1 MNSMTIALAGNPNA
15 GKTTIFNSL
24 TGSHQRVGN
33 YPGVT
38 VEKIEGSVLYN
49 NTKINVIDLP
59 GTYSLTAYSP
69 EEIVARNAL
78 LEDNIDVIVNIIDAT
93 NAERNLNLTA
103 QLKELGLP
111 MVIVLN
117 MVDIASKQGIEF
129 DCNLLSTLLD
139 VEVIPIVGIKSEG
152 VREIL
157 AASIRAYEAKK
168 DLSVKLIRYENHI
181 EDQISLVQ
189 ALLPQD
195 YYAQSGR
202 GQILRRWFS
211 LKLLENDKDILERIS
226 SLPESNTII
235 EQVEKSRGFLEQ
247 LYKEDPEL
255 LIIDGRYAYIRGACR
270 ESQKSVLPDKESF
283 TDAVDKI
290 LLHRV
295 LGLPIFLGMMWLL
308 FQLTFKIGAIPM
320 GWLDA
325 LFTLIGNSIDQLL
338 PSGLLK
344 SLLIDGIIGGVGGV
358 LIFLPNILLL
368 FLGIGLLE
376 GTGYMARAAFVTDKF
391 MHKVGLHGKSF
402 IPMLLGFGC
411 TIPAIMATRTLENSR
426 DRLVTLLIVPLMSC
440 GARLPVYTLLIS
452 AFFDKNIA
460 GNILFSIYLAGILL
474 ALLMAKILR
483 TLVFRGESEPFVMEL
498 PVYRLPTLNSILIQ
512 MWIRTKLYIKKAG
525 TLILA
530 SSLIIWFLFTFPA
543 SDSQGNPFAN
553 PSEQLKNSYAG
564 KIGQLIEPLISPL
577 GFDWKV
583 GIALTSGLA
592 AKEMVVSTM
601 GALYSIEDNDFA
613 ENAENEDA
621 INTFAERAKT
631 QSNLTPLTAYVLM
644 LFILIYV
651 PCLAS
656 IAVIKRETN
665 SWKWPAFTIIYT
677 LSLAWIVSFIFYRV
691 GLLLG
696 QLSL

>member
-1 MNSMTIALAGNPNA
+1 MNNLTVALAGNPNA
-15 GKTTIFNSL
+15 GKTTVFNSL

-49 NTKINVIDLP
+49 NTKINIIDLP

-78 LEDNIDVIVNIIDAT
+78 LEEDIDVIVNIIDAT
-93 NAERNLNLTA
+93 NAERNFNLTA

-111 MVIVLN
+111 IVIVLN
-117 MVDIASKQGIEF
+117 MYDLAVKQGIGF
-129 DCNLLSTLLD
+129 DCSLLSVLLD
-139 VEVIPIVGIKSEG
+139 AEVIAITDIKGDG
-152 VREIL
+152 VKEIL
-157 AASIRAYEAKK
+157 AAAIRAKEAKK
-168 DLSVKLIRYENHI
+168 DLAAKLIRYENTV
-181 EDQISLVQ
+181 EEQISLIQ
-189 ALLPQD
+189 ALFPPEF
-195 YYAQSGR
+195 YAANNR
-202 GQILRRWFS
+202 GYILQRWFS
-211 LKLLENDKDILERIS
+211 LKLLENDKDICRKIET
-226 SLPESNTII
+226 LPQSAQIK
-235 EQVEKSRGFLEQ
+235 EQVEKSRAYLEQ
-247 LYKEDPEL
+247 IYKQDPEL
-255 LIIDGRYAYIRGACR
+255 LIMDGRFAYIRGACH
-270 ESQKSVLPDKESF
+270 ESQKPVVLDRQSLTDLIDK
-283 TDAVDKI
+283 V
-290 LLHRV
+290 LLHRIF
-295 LGLPIFLGMMWLL
+295 GLPIFLGMMWLL
-308 FQLTFKIGAIPM
+308 FQLTFKLGAIPM
-320 GWLDA
+320 AWLDA
-325 LFTLIGNSIDQLL
+325 LFTLFGNLIAALL

-358 LIFLPNILLL
+358 LTFLPNILLL

-452 AFFDKNIA
+452 AFFDQKIA
-460 GNILFSIYLAGILL
+460 GNILFSIYLIGIIL
-474 ALLMAKILR
+474 AIIMAKVLR
-483 TLVFRGESEPFVMEL
+483 TLVLRGESEPFVMEL

-530 SSLIIWFLFTFPA
+530 ASMIIWFLFTFPV
-543 SDSQGNPFAN
+543 SSGEGKPYAN
-553 PSEQLKNSYAG
+553 PTEQLKNSYAG
-564 KIGQLIEPLISPL
+564 KIGQLIEPFISPL
-577 GFDWKV
+577 GLDWKT

-601 GALYSIEDNDFA
+601 GSLYSIEESDYLSG
-613 ENAENEDA
+613 ENEEA
-621 INTFAERAKT
+621 VKTFAERARA

-656 IAVIKRETN
+656 LAVIRRETN
-665 SWKWPAFTIIYT
+665 SWKWPLFTIMYT
-677 LSLAWIVSFIFYRV
+677 LSLAWIVCFIVYRA
-691 GLLLG
+691 GLLLS

>member
-1 MNSMTIALAGNPNA
+1 MNNLTVALAGNPNA

-24 TGSHQRVGN
+24 TGSRQRVGN

-38 VEKIEGSVLYN
+38 VEKIEGSTVYN
-49 NTKINVIDLP
+49 NTKITVVDLP

-78 LEDNIDVIVNIIDAT
+78 LEDDIDVIINIVDAT

-111 MVIVLN
+111 IVIVLN
-117 MVDIASKQGIEF
+117 MYDLAVKQGIVF
-129 DCNLLSTLLD
+129 DCSLLSVLLD
-139 VEVIPIVGIKSEG
+139 AEVIAIKDLKGEG
-152 VREIL
+152 VKEIL
-157 AASIRAYEAKK
+157 AAAIRAKEANK
-168 DLSVKLIRYENHI
+168 DLAAKLIRYESTV
-181 EDQISLVQ
+181 EEQIALIQ
-189 ALLPQD
+189 ALFPPD
-195 YYAQSGR
+195 FYVGNNR
-202 GQILRRWFS
+202 GHILQRWFS
-211 LKLLENDKDILERIS
+211 LKLLENDKDIREKIEH
-226 SLPESNTII
+226 LPQGQQINAQI
-235 EQVEKSRGFLEQ
+235 EKSRAYLEQ
-247 LYKEDPEL
+247 IYKQDPEL
-255 LIIDGRYAYIRGACR
+255 LIMDGRFAYIRGACR
-270 ESQKSVLPDKESF
+270 ESQKPDLRDRQSF
-283 TDAVDKI
+283 TDLIDKV

-308 FQLTFKIGAIPM
+308 FQLTFKLGAIPM
-320 GWLDA
+320 AWLDA
-325 LFTLIGNSIDQLL
+325 LFTQLGNLIALLL

-358 LIFLPNILLL
+358 LTFLPNILLL

-452 AFFDKNIA
+452 AFFDQKIA
-460 GNILFSIYLAGILL
+460 GNILFSIYLIGIIL
-474 ALLMAKILR
+474 AIIMAKVLR
-483 TLVFRGESEPFVMEL
+483 TLVLRGESEPFVMEL

-530 SSLIIWFLFTFPA
+530 SSLIIWFLFTFPV
-543 SDSQGNPFAN
+543 SSGEGKPFDN
-553 PSEQLKNSYAG
+553 SSEQLKNSYAG
-564 KIGQLIEPLISPL
+564 KIGQLIEPFISPL
-577 GFDWKV
+577 GFDWKT

-601 GALYSIEDNDFA
+601 GSLYSIEDSDYISG
-613 ENAENEDA
+613 ENEEA
-621 INTFAERAKT
+621 VKTFAERARA

-656 IAVIKRETN
+656 LAVIRRETN
-665 SWKWPAFTIIYT
+665 SWKWPLFTIMYT
-677 LSLAWIVSFIFYRV
+677 LSLAWIVCFIVYRA
-691 GLLLG
+691 GLLLS